1 MSEAD
6 EMFKELGY
14 EKKEKKEYSYFEYN
28 KKNTKVGETYTI
40 SFDIPSKTIMS
51 ALYIKGFIM
60 SRALAITSD
69 ELKAINKKVE
79 ELEW

>member
-1 MSEAD
+1 MTAD

-60 SRALAITSD
+60 SRALAMTPQ
-69 ELKAINKKVE
+69 EVKALNKKVE